1 MDMSIKL
8 NSAYPTAVGP
18 SSPVPAP
25 AAIARA
31 DASDI
36 VPPGKP
42 PERIEVEK
50 AVSDLRDF
58 AQSHQRQLDFS
69 IDDTTGIMVVKVI
82 ATQSGEV
89 IRQLPSEVALK
100 LAQNL
105 ADPNS
110 LLFNA
115 SA

>member
-8 NSAYPTAVGP
+8 NAAYPAAVGP
-18 SSPVPAP
+18 SSPAPAP
-25 AAIARA
+25 VAIPRA
-31 DASDI
+31 EVDDI
-36 VPPGKP
+36 ALPGKP
-42 PERIEVEK
+42 PERVEVEK

-58 AQSHQRQLDFS
+58 AQSTQRQLDFS

>member
-1 MDMSIKL
+1 MSIKL
-8 NSAYPTAVGP
+8 NTAHPAAVSP
-18 SSPVPAP
+18 SSPATAP
-25 AAIARA
+25 VAISRA
-31 DASDI
+31 DADDFALL
-36 VPPGKP
+36 GKP
-42 PERIEVEK
+42 PK

-58 AQSHQRQLDFS
+58 AQSNQRQLNSS

-82 ATQSGEV
+82 ATHSGEV
-89 IRQLPSEVALK
+89 IRQLPSEVVLK

>member
-8 NSAYPTAVGP
+8 NSAYPTAVGQ
-18 SSPVPAP
+18 SSPKP
-25 AAIARA
+25 AAVVVAQTDSPDIAL
-31 DASDI
+31 
-36 VPPGKP
+36 PGKP
-42 PERIEVEK
+42 PERFEVEK

-82 ATQSGEV
+82 ASQSGEV

-115 SA
+115 NA

>member
-8 NSAYPTAVGP
+8 NAAYPAAVGP
-18 SSPVPAP
+18 SSPAPAP
-25 AAIARA
+25 VAIPRA
-31 DASDI
+31 EVDDI
-36 VPPGKP
+36 ALPGKP
-42 PERIEVEK
+42 PERVEVEK
-50 AVSDLRDF
+50 AVSDLREF
-58 AQSHQRQLDFS
+58 AQSTQRQLDFS

>member
-18 SSPVPAP
+18 SSPTPATS
-25 AAIARA
+25 ITKA

-36 VPPGKP
+36 VPPGKA
-42 PERIEVEK
+42 PERVEVEK
-50 AVSDLRDF
+50 AVSDLREF
-58 AQSHQRQLDFS
+58 AQSNQRQLDFS

-115 SA
+115 KA

>member
-18 SSPVPAP
+18 SSPAPVP
-25 AAIARA
+25 AAIAKA
-31 DASDI
+31 NASDI
-36 VPPGKP
+36 VPPGKV

-115 SA
+115 SV

>member
-8 NSAYPTAVGP
+8 NAAYPTAVGP
-18 SSPVPAP
+18 SSSAP
-25 AAIARA
+25 ASAAIPKA
-31 DASDI
+31 DADDI
-36 VPPGKP
+36 ALPDKP
-42 PERIEVEK
+42 PERVELEK

-58 AQSHQRQLDFS
+58 AQSNQRQLDFS

-82 ATQSGEV
+82 ATHSGEV

-115 SA
+115 NA

>member
-18 SSPVPAP
+18 SSSMPAP
-25 AAIARA
+25 VATPRA
-31 DASDI
+31 STDDSAL
-36 VPPGKP
+36 PGKP
-42 PERIEVEK
+42 PERVEVEK
-50 AVSDLRDF
+50 AVNDLREF
-58 AQSHQRQLDFS
+58 AQSTQRQLDFS

-82 ATQSGEV
+82 ATHSGEV

>member
-18 SSPVPAP
+18 SSPAPAP
-25 AAIARA
+25 AVIAKT

-36 VPPGKP
+36 APPGKV

-50 AVSDLRDF
+50 AVSDLREF
-58 AQSHQRQLDFS
+58 AQSNQRQLDFS

-82 ATQSGEV
+82 ATHSGEV

-115 SA
+115 NA

>member
-1 MDMSIKL
+1 MDISIKL
-8 NSAYPTAVGP
+8 NSAYPAAVGP
-18 SSPVPAP
+18 SSSMPAP
-25 AAIARA
+25 VATPSTDDSAL
-31 DASDI
+31 S
-36 VPPGKP
+36 GKP
-42 PERIEVEK
+42 PERVEVEK
-50 AVSDLRDF
+50 AVNDLREF
-58 AQSHQRQLDFS
+58 AQSTQRQLDYS

>member
-8 NSAYPTAVGP
+8 NSAYPTAAGP
-18 SSPVPAP
+18 SSPAPAP

-31 DASDI
+31 DVSDI

-50 AVSDLRDF
+50 AVSDLRNF

-115 SA
+115 SV